1 MKTSKTIY
9 QFVLDQSGS
18 MSNARPQTVD
28 LFNSQLKTLREA
40 QELHPEQHFYAA
52 LTVFDTEA
60 VSYTHLTLPTKA

>member
-28 LFNSQLKTLREA
+28 LFNSQLKTMFSCSATWATIKTGLV
-40 QELHPEQHFYAA
+40 P
-52 LTVFDTEA
+52 
-60 VSYTHLTLPTKA
+60 